1 MCSLTFQKN
10 GSDAV
15 CVCEFALRGKTIV
28 SASWDKT
35 LKIWD
40 VSSGTCQATLE
51 GHRYLFW
58 SAPLRRQTVGSSG
71 FAYAFLPLSGG
82 EA

>member
-15 CVCEFALRGKTIV
+15 LACEFAHDAKTIV
-28 SASWDKT
+28 SGSMDKT

-58 SAPLRRQTVGSSG
+58 SAPLRR
-71 FAYAFLPLSGG
+71 LSPSQG
-82 EA
+82 ERGVDNHYRCVP

>member
-1 MCSLTFQKN
+1 M
-10 GSDAV
+10 A
-15 CVCEFALRGKTIV
+15 CEFAHDAKTIV
-28 SASWDKT
+28 SGSMDKT

-58 SAPLRRQTVGSSG
+58 SAPFSIQYSVI
-71 FAYAFLPLSGG
+71 F
-82 EA
+82 